1 MLLFKLYLVVE
12 SEGSAVSGS
21 AQSEMG
27 NAHELLLR
35 AVAEELKLPLLQITR
50 HAELHGDDS
59 EFQDIHTSAE
69 MALRLV
75 DGYLLGLELSAM
87 QGSFEL
93 EPLSVAA
100 VLYDTAQE
108 LTGFAKLY
116 DVSLTLDIGSA
127 QPPVMAHRKGLQAA
141 LFSLGSN
148 LIAALAAGNEDREL
162 QLALHRGPGGVIAG
176 AYGSPDRLNQKSLRQ
191 ARELY
196 GHVRQPL
203 SKLITGSAAGIFV
216 ADTLLNAMSA
226 RLLSSRHDHSYGLAA
241 SLPYSRQLSLV

>member
-1 MLLFKLYLVVE
+1 VL
-12 SEGSAVSGS
+12 GSTH
-21 AQSEMG
+21 SEMG

-50 HAELHGDDS
+50 RAELHDTDS
-59 EFQDIHTSAE
+59 EFKDIHTSAE

-75 DGYLLGLELSAM
+75 DGYLLGLELNAV

-93 EPLSVAA
+93 EPVSVAA
-100 VLYDTAQE
+100 VLYDTAHE
-108 LTGFAKLY
+108 LSSFAKLY
-116 DVSLTLDIGSA
+116 DVAVTLDISAA

-148 LIAALAAGNEDREL
+148 LIAALAVGEEDRTL

-176 AYGSPDRLNQKSLRQ
+176 AYGTNDHLTQQNLRQ

-203 SKLITGSAAGIFV
+203 SKLMTGSAAGIFV
-216 ADTLLNAMSA
+216 ADTLLSAMSA
-226 RLLSSRHDHSYGLAA
+226 RLLSSRHAHSYGLAA